1 MKFADGRLALFYL
14 FLACL
19 AFAATP
25 ARPAENPLGAYA
37 GKFSGKGTIRRHP
50 GEPKET
56 VRCRISATLSAEGNT
71 LKQNGT
77 CVVPGS
83 KVAIDS
89 ELTYNPSNGR
99 VKGRWTDVANG
110 TAAGVSGKGDS
121 KSVKLTISGKDL
133 QTGESR
139 TLWMTLQP
147 TKNGYLLITRSP
159 KPSAGGR
166 FVSGEIRF
174 TK

>member
-1 MKFADGRLALFYL
+1 MKSAGETLALML
-14 FLACL
+14 VFLACL
-19 AFAATP
+19 GIATIP
-25 ARPAENPLGAYA
+25 AKSAGNPLGTYV

-50 GEPKET
+50 DEPKET
-56 VRCRISATLSAEGNT
+56 VRCRISATLSADGNT
-71 LKQNGT
+71 LSQNGT

-83 KVAIDS
+83 KVAVDS
-89 ELTYNPSNGR
+89 ELTYNPANGR
-99 VKGRWTDVANG
+99 VVGRWTDVANG
-110 TAAGVSGKGDS
+110 STAGVSGKGDS
-121 KSVKLTISGKDL
+121 QIVNLTIVGTDQ

-159 KPSAGGR
+159 KPNAGGR